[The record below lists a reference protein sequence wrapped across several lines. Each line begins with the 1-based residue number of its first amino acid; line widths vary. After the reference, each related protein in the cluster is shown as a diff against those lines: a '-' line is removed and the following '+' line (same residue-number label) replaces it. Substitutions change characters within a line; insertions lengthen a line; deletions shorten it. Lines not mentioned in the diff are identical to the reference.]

1 MTKHRIAA
9 TALAIALTAAGLMLA
24 GCQINKDGQ
33 ASAAARIYE
42 PGTYAAQAM
51 GLGGPVE
58 VKITVDAARIKTVE
72 ILASKE
78 TESIGGAAIQTMR
91 ENILAS
97 QGAEVDVISG
107 ATRTCEAVKEALG
120 EALAKARGEQK
131 KAAVLAD
138 GKYVTKI
145 MGHEGYVN
153 VSTVFRGGAIESCK
167 VISHEET
174 MGIGNYAAA
183 RIPGRIVKAQSLA
196 VDSVSGAT
204 VTSSAIKVAVA
215 QAIKDAGGDLAAF
228 QKAPEQAP
236 VVAKKVERKVDVV
249 IAGAGTA
256 GLMAGARLVE
266 QGKTVLIFEKQDI
279 PGGAMPMTYG
289 GIQSAGSAVGAA
301 YGQGREK
308 NDASWSKDLILGIYK
323 KMIRPQY
330 DRFNKAQPY
339 KTAQFEASGP
349 MVDWMREI
357 GVGFAPM
364 GKYEGSL
371 QLGLQPYMAPGCY
384 QGGAGYAAMTLADRI
399 VAKGGTIIYGT
410 PVVSLKMGQGG
421 RVVGLKAEGKDGS
434 SWDVDAGAV
443 LLATGG
449 FASNRDMLAKY
460 YPAYKDFAFNGVA
473 GDTGEGIVMGQAA
486 GAAIECMDRA
496 LGAFP
501 SAYGSN
507 YELAFINMVVPGIL
521 VAGEGSTVADA
532 SHVGIGNARLD
543 PANKDRFFYVFDEEG
558 VEAMK
563 KSMNYGFSYASVFE
577 RGEAVKYAS
586 VKEASDK
593 LGLPKLASVIA
604 ENNANALAKKGKA
617 SYVETRDGVWL
628 IRITPCFY
636 LTTGGL
642 AIDTKAQVLDGA
654 GKAIPGLYAAG
665 DVAGS
670 IEEKDGLVY
679 GYGFPAALTYGYI
692 AAQTIAKDK

>member
-1 MTKHRIAA
+1 MIKHRIAGA
-9 TALAIALTAAGLMLA
+9 AAALALAAGALLA
-24 GCQINKDGQ
+24 LSACQTGRDGN
-33 ASAAARIYE
+33 AAAQAYT
-42 PGTYAAQAM
+42 PGRYAAKAM

-58 VKITVDAARIKTVE
+58 VTVTVDGSKITDVAIVAD
-72 ILASKE
+72 KE
-78 TESIGGAAIQTMR
+78 TEAIGGAAVKALR
-91 ENILAS
+91 EQIIAT
-97 QGAEVDVISG
+97 QGAKVDVISG
-107 ATRTCEAVKEALG
+107 ATRTSEAVKEALA
-120 EALAKARGEQK
+120 EALAAAKGQERAKAL
-131 KAAVLAD
+131 VD
-138 GKYVTKI
+138 GKYVTRA

-153 VSTVFRGGAIESCK
+153 VATVFRGGAIESCK

-204 VTSSAIKVAVA
+204 VTSSAVKAAVA
-215 QAIKDAGGDLAAF
+215 QAVKDAGGDLAAF
-228 QKAPEQAP
+228 QKAPPAAP
-236 VVAKKVERKVDVV
+236 VAKESVARKVDVV

-289 GIQSAGSAVGAA
+289 GIQSSDTAVGAA

-308 NDASWSKDLILGIYK
+308 KDAAWNKDLLAGIYK
-323 KMIRPQY
+323 NMIRPQY

-339 KTAQFEASGP
+339 KTAALDASGP

-364 GKYEGSL
+364 GKYEGAL

-384 QGGAGYAAMTLADRI
+384 QGGAGYAAMLLADRI
-399 VAKGGTIIYGT
+399 VAKGGTIVYAT
-410 PVVSLKMGQGG
+410 PVTSLKVEGG
-421 RVVGLKAEGKDGS
+421 RVVGLKAEGKDGK
-434 SWDVDAGAV
+434 SWDVEAGAV
-443 LLATGG
+443 MLATGG
-449 FASNRDMLAKY
+449 FASNREMIAQY

-507 YELAFINMVVPGIL
+507 FELAFINMVVPGIL
-521 VAGEGSTVADA
+521 VAGEGHVVADA

-543 PANKDRFFYVFDEEG
+543 PANKDRFYYVFDDEG

-563 KSMNYGFSYASVFE
+563 KSMNYGFSYGSVFE
-577 RGEAVKYAS
+577 RGEAVRYAS
-586 VKEASDK
+586 VEEAAAK
-593 LGLPKLASVIA
+593 LGLPKLAAVIQ

-617 SYVETRDGVWL
+617 SYVETRDGIWL
-628 IRITPCFY
+628 IRIVPCFY

-642 AIDTKAQVLDGA
+642 AIDTEARVLDKA

-665 DVAGS
+665 DVVGS

-679 GYGFPAALTYGYI
+679 GYGFPSALTYGYI
-692 AAQTIAKDK
+692 AAETIAKGK